1 MGSKIAIVA
10 PSTGIDQPLAER
22 VKAIAAAQFAGR
34 PSARR
39 PELRFHPQCFLSSG
53 HFAGTDRERAAAF
66 LEAANDPAV
75 DAVWFARGGYGA
87 GRLLPHIEGALS
99 AAALEKT
106 YLGYSDAG
114 NLLALLMKAGVAG
127 LAHGPMPT
135 DIRRVDGEAAL
146 RRALSW
152 LVDRDPETVEP
163 SARGG
168 APAAAF
174 NLTVLSHLIGTPW
187 QPGLAGRVLM
197 IEDIDEYMYRLDRAL
212 WQVLSAP
219 GMDRIAGLRLGRCTG
234 IPEND
239 PDYVLTEEEMA
250 RERCAASGVPYLG
263 RADIG
268 HDAANRIVPMGG

>member
-1 MGSKIAIVA
+1 MKIAIVA
-10 PSTGIDQPLAER
+10 PSNRIDQSLVEW
-22 VKAIAAAQFAGR
+22 VKAIAAAQFADR
-34 PSARR
+34 PFAQR
-39 PELRFHPQCFLSSG
+39 PELSFHPQCFLSSG

-66 LEAANDPAV
+66 LEVANDPAV

-99 AAALEKT
+99 PAALEKT

-114 NLLALLMKAGVAG
+114 NMLALLMKAGVAD

-135 DIRRVDGEAAL
+135 DIRRNDGEAAL

-152 LVDRDPETVEP
+152 LVDLDPETVEP
-163 SARGG
+163 SARNG
-168 APAAAF
+168 APAVAF
-174 NLTVLSHLIGTPW
+174 NLTVLGHLIGTPW
-187 QPGLAGRVLM
+187 QPDLAGRVLM
-197 IEDIDEYMYRLDRAL
+197 VEDIDEYMYRLDRAL

-219 GMDRIAGLRLGRCTG
+219 GMDRIAGLRLGRCG
-234 IPEND
+234 EIPEND

-250 RERCAASGVPYLG
+250 RERCAAAGVPYLG

-268 HDAANRIVPMGG
+268 HDAANKIVPMGG